1 MFKTTVICRGFVG
14 LFKWIYMTFALKNT
28 SATYQRVMNWI
39 FHDLIGVTMEIYI
52 DDIVIK
58 SAAHTSLLVDLHLTF
73 ERKHQYSLKI
83 DPLKYALGVSARKF
97 FGLIIHDKGIEIDP
111 QKIETVKKV

>member
-1 MFKTTVICRGFVG
+1 
-14 LFKWIYMTFALKNT
+14 MTFALKNA
-28 SATYQRVMNWI
+28 SVTYQRVMDLI
-39 FHDLIGVTMEIYI
+39 FHDLIGVTTEIYI

-58 SAAHTSLLVDLHLTF
+58 SAANTSLLVDLHLTF

-83 DPLKYALGVSARKF
+83 DPLKYAFGVSARKF

-111 QKIETVKKV
+111 KKIETVKKVRNLHAKGICRNF